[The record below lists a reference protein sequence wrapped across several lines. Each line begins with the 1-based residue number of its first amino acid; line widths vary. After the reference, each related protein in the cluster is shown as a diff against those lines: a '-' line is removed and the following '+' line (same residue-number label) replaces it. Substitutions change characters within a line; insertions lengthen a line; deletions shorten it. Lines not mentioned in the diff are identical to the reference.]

1 MMKFCMSAVWFLQFH
16 QRYNPNL
23 INDHCQEMR
32 DQLKLRH
39 MKARRITSIV
49 AQRRRMTMSGVQ
61 STSVPEEFA
70 RQRSKIESG

>member
-1 MMKFCMSAVWFLQFH
+1 MKFCTSPFFLFLQFH

-39 MKARRITSIV
+39 LKARRITSIV
-49 AQRRRMTMSGVQ
+49 AQSRRMSMSGVN

-70 RQRSKIESG
+70 RPRSKIESG